1 LADFRS
7 KYFYDG
13 LDITEM
19 RAVWYNLPKWDI
31 DAENPLEKGKAE
43 WKEGFKSK
51 LDDLAYK
58 EAIGK
63 LPVHLVRHPAY
74 EVRTLFFFHFESNL
88 TFFL

>member
-1 LADFRS
+1 
-7 KYFYDG
+7 
-13 LDITEM
+13 M

-88 TFFL
+88 TLFPFRRSISFIYLTQRCR